1 MILSRLALALAPT
14 IAFTFVAVAAAGAP
28 QATQV
33 SVYSSGLV
41 NPKGMA
47 FFDGSLYVAESGKP
61 GNVDVPLPVNFGG
74 EGPIGRNA
82 RVSRIDEEGNRSDFV
97 TGLPNIGLYG
107 GVEMLGAA
115 SVAVLGNRVWEVA
128 AGHMTVSPSLSVI
141 DADGTM
147 TKMADIGEFNNEH
160 PPPPSNGDAVPR
172 GNPYDMVAY
181 AGNFYV
187 TDGNYNSLLKVTPW
201 GEISQVHQW
210 ERSPV
215 TVGLTA
221 GPDGNLYVAQ
231 FSPAPYTAGTGRIDR
246 VTPKGEVREGFVRG
260 LTTPIDVAFSPD
272 GTMYVLQYASQYS
285 AKAQRY
291 IPFGGKVVRVRRNGT
306 KEEVV
311 TNLVFPTAM
320 TFGPDGALYVANFG
334 NESNKGQGQILRV
347 VPGTGSVRAPDV
359 PEPTEKGSYVTPRK
373 APQSGSQGGPPP
385 KKVAIVEPA
394 NVQRWGYTP
403 KTLTVDVGDR
413 IAFLNRGRVPHTAT
427 ARDGAFDTGLLRGN
441 ETGVVTVTK
450 PGTHTYYC
458 LPHPWMIGT
467 VVARGSAA
475 TEAKPS
481 RGGGPKLPEP
491 SLSPWTVLLV
501 IGAIIA
507 GVFGLA
513 WVARRRPTDEQPP
526 PVAGPTRGK

>member
-1 MILSRLALALAPT
+1 MILGRLALAFVPT
-14 IAFTFVAVAAAGAP
+14 IAFVLVTVATAGTA
-28 QATQV
+28 QRTTV
-33 SVYSSGLV
+33 SVYASGLV

-47 FFDGSLYVAESGKP
+47 FHDGALYVAESGKP

-74 EGPIGRNA
+74 TGPIGTNA
-82 RVSRIDEEGNRSDFV
+82 RVSRIDEDGQRRDFV

-141 DADGTM
+141 DESGRM
-147 TKMADIGEFNNEH
+147 TKMADIGEFNDEH

-187 TDGNYNSLLKVTPW
+187 SDGNYNSILKVTP
-201 GEISQVHQW
+201 GGRISLLHQW

-246 VTPKGEVREGFVRG
+246 VSPQGKVTEGFVRG
-260 LTTPIDVAFSPD
+260 LTTPIDVAFTPD
-272 GTMYVLQYASQYS
+272 GTMYVLQYASEYS
-285 AKAQRY
+285 AKRQRY
-291 IPFGGKVVRVRRNGT
+291 IPFGGKVVRVRRDGS
-306 KEEVV
+306 KQDVV
-311 TNLVFPTAM
+311 TNLIFPTAM
-320 TFGPDGALYVANFG
+320 ISGPDGALYVANFG

-347 VPGTGSVRAPDV
+347 VPGEGAARAPDV
-359 PEPTEKGSYVTPRK
+359 PEPTEKGAYVTPRK
-373 APQSGSQGGPPP
+373 SPQDGSQGGPPP
-385 KKVAIVEPA
+385 KKVTIIEPA

-403 KTLTVDVGDR
+403 RNLTVEVGDR
-413 IAFLNRGRVPHTAT
+413 IAFFNEGRVPHTAT
-427 ARDGAFDTGLLRGN
+427 ARSGAFDTGLVRNN
-441 ETGVVTVTK
+441 ETGTVTITK
-450 PGTHTYYC
+450 PGKHEYYC
-458 LPHPWMIGT
+458 LPHPWMVGT
-467 VVARGSAA
+467 ITATGAA
-475 TEAKPS
+475 APPAERAT
-481 RGGGPKLPEP
+481 GGGPKLSAP

-501 IGAIIA
+501 IGAILA
-507 GVFGLA
+507 GAFGLA
-513 WVARRRPTDEQPP
+513 WVARRKPAP